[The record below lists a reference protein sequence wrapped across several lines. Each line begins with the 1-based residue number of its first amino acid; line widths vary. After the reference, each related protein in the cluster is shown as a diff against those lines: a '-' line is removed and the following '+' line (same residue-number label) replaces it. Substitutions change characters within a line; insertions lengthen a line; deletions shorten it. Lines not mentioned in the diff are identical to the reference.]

1 MQNVCNG
8 AETLKSSHRVKLGI
22 GNVYLESEHTFSF
35 GLTSERKTK
44 MESPDINAL
53 ITQLQ
58 QQQSLFTQALK
69 AELEGHWT
77 GENSVEAFL
86 YALDPN
92 MVGTL
97 NLNVPVTEEDSPK
110 G

>member
-1 MQNVCNG
+1 MTEES
-8 AETLKSSHRVKLGI
+8 AE
-22 GNVYLESEHTFSF
+22 
-35 GLTSERKTK
+35 
-44 MESPDINAL
+44 

-69 AELEGHWT
+69 AMLEGRWV

-92 MVGTL
+92 MVDTIDYDIPITESSENEEPSGKQFGMPVCIWL
-97 NLNVPVTEEDSPK
+97 PNKEVGHVPYAVLI
-110 G
+110 GH